1 MQLIPFLSGLGCVA
15 MKTLLVYVKNA
26 LEKFDE
32 EKVGGT
38 FWVTQVC
45 TDTLLFYSVLTIT
58 SQVSINQP

>member
-1 MQLIPFLSGLGCVA
+1 MA